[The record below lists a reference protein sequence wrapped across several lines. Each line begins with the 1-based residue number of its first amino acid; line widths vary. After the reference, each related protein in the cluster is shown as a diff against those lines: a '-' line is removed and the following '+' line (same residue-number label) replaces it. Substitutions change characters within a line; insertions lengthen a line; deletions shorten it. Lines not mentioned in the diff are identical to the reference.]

1 MQSFIK
7 WFTFQTE
14 LFCYSTVLFM
24 QLHISVHQQ
33 YIMMLIYTHQAVAL
47 H

>member
-1 MQSFIK
+1 
-7 WFTFQTE
+7 
-14 LFCYSTVLFM
+14 M

-47 H
+47 Y